1 MCDMQ
6 KNIRIELAT
15 LLLYHR
21 EKTLQK
27 VTVTVMVNDCT
38 TISISDMSAV
48 FKYYMVNDTDC
59 HLSLRVVQYFYTSQ
73 SLGTIDPSNPPPPK

>member
-1 MCDMQ
+1 
-6 KNIRIELAT
+6 LAT

-21 EKTLQK
+21 KKTLQK

-48 FKYYMVNDTDC
+48 FKYYMVKNKFLHFTILEGFID
-59 HLSLRVVQYFYTSQ
+59 SQ
-73 SLGTIDPSNPPPPK
+73 PPKWRPCSNCSPAD